1 MIVNLTVDIVQKKV
15 IVGAFVDVSL
25 TFNVVAAY
33 INVVV
38 VVAVYTNDVVAAYT
52 NVVVVVV
59 IAYTNVIVLVAV

>member
-15 IVGAFVDVSL
+15 IVGAAVDVSL

-33 INVVV
+33 TNVVV
-38 VVAVYTNDVVAAYT
+38 VVAAYTNVVVAAYT

-59 IAYTNVIVLVAV
+59 AV